1 MGNYK
6 NVFPRKLSPKLSKAQ
21 SNIPNLQNVRD
32 HLLFSFEE
40 NLLNGEEFIHLY
52 DINTS
57 KNPDFPRWRFD
68 PFDSDELLDDKYKK
82 LKIKIKI
89 GKYFK
94 IDRK

>member
-6 NVFPRKLSPKLSKAQ
+6 NVFLRKLPPKLSKAQ

-68 PFDSDELLDDKYKK
+68 PFDLDELLDDKCKK
-82 LKIKIKI
+82 LKMKIKI

>member
-6 NVFPRKLSPKLSKAQ
+6 NVFPRKLPPKLSKAQ

-68 PFDSDELLDDKYKK
+68 PFDLDELLDDKCKK